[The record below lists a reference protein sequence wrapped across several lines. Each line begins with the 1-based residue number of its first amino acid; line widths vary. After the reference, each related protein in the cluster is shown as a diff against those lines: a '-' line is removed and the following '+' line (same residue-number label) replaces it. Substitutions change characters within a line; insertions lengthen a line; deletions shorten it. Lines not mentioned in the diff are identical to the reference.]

1 MATTNIA
8 RRVAG
13 TIVALAAL
21 LVWAS
26 IASAAPGTA
35 PRPAL
40 PNIPGPLGPPIGTG
54 IAAPTVKLLTTK
66 PDIAVA
72 GTDFAVSGTG
82 LPANKDVLLTWST
95 ANVDWQLDA
104 RPDSVDYLGR
114 TATNYNVQ
122 LAIAHTDASGAF
134 DITVKA
140 PLDWGG
146 LHDIYAVVDGVQV
159 AKGGFLVAR
168 HASISPT
175 RGPIGTPITITYSGL
190 GSRLYEGSAALMYDN
205 KFVGQVTGNWSR
217 GVAVAHIRAAGPV
230 GRHVIVLMDAVTYSY
245 MNIPQSPNPWATGAK
260 LAFTVTKDAGRP
272 KPEIDWPVDVTPTM
286 TSVTTLIPGGA
297 TRTTASASAGAAPAG
312 ASTVTGAL
320 SVKSGQILT
329 KVDVTAG
336 GLTANAPVDLEW
348 ASVVGNRV
356 NCKGVCWATM
366 NVPLGTSTA
375 AADGSLKARITVPDG
390 LGGWHT
396 VQVIQ
401 NGEVKAQLPFFV
413 KRSFASA
420 QPVSDLTLRQGQ
432 HFTIHLKGLG
442 WTQLDNTIAVDY
454 DNAYIGY
461 GCGFNSQGDT
471 VLNLTATGAPG
482 THLIDMYPLLYT
494 QQPWYANTPYGMI
507 PMLSYRTDLPGL
519 ALGYQLPAMR
529 LAITVVK

>member
-329 KVDVTAG
+329 KVDVTAAASRRTLRSTSSG
-336 GLTANAPVDLEW
+336 PRSSATA
-348 ASVVGNRV
+348 
-356 NCKGVCWATM
+356 
-366 NVPLGTSTA
+366 STA
-375 AADGSLKARITVPDG
+375 R
-390 LGGWHT
+390 
-396 VQVIQ
+396 
-401 NGEVKAQLPFFV
+401 
-413 KRSFASA
+413 ASA
-420 QPVSDLTLRQGQ
+420 GR
-432 HFTIHLKGLG
+432 
-442 WTQLDNTIAVDY
+442 
-454 DNAYIGY
+454 
-461 GCGFNSQGDT
+461 
-471 VLNLTATGAPG
+471 
-482 THLIDMYPLLYT
+482 
-494 QQPWYANTPYGMI
+494 
-507 PMLSYRTDLPGL
+507 R
-519 ALGYQLPAMR
+519 
-529 LAITVVK
+529 

>member
-1 MATTNIA
+1 MTPTIT

-13 TIVALAAL
+13 TVVALATL
-21 LVWAS
+21 LAWAG
-26 IASAAPGTA
+26 AAQATPGTA
-35 PRPAL
+35 PRPSL
-40 PNIPGPLGPPIGTG
+40 PGVPAPLGPAVGTG
-54 IAAPTVKLLTTK
+54 IPAPTIAPLTSK
-66 PDIAVA
+66 PDTAWA
-72 GTDFAVSGTG
+72 GSEFTVSGAG

-114 TATNYNVQ
+114 KATAYNVQ
-122 LAIAHTDASGAF
+122 LGIAHTDASGAF
-134 DITVKA
+134 NLTVKA
-140 PLDWGG
+140 PVDWGG

-159 AKGGFLVAR
+159 AKGGFLISR
-168 HASISPT
+168 HATISPKS
-175 RGPIGTPITITYSGL
+175 GPIGTPITVTYYGL
-190 GSRLYEGSAALMYDN
+190 GSKLYEGSAALTYDN
-205 KFVGQVTGNWSR
+205 KFVGQLTANWSR

-230 GRHVIVLMDAVTYSY
+230 GKHVLVLVDAVTYSY
-245 MNIPQSPNPWATGAK
+245 MNIPQSPNPWATASK
-260 LAFTVTKDAGRP
+260 LFFTVTRDAGRP
-272 KPEIDWPVDVTPTM
+272 KPEIDWPVNVPPTM
-286 TSVTTLIPGGA
+286 WGVTTMIPGA
-297 TRTTASASAGAAPAG
+297 TRQAAATSV
-312 ASTVTGAL
+312 ATGAL
-320 SVKSGQILT
+320 SVTTGDILT
-329 KVDVTAG
+329 KVGVTAS
-336 GLTANAPVDLEW
+336 GLTPNAPVDLQW

-356 NCKGVCWATM
+356 NCTGTCWTTL
-366 NVPLGTSTA
+366 NVPLGNATA
-375 AADGSLKARITVPDG
+375 GADGSLSSTITVPDG
-390 LGGWHT
+390 LGGWHA
-396 VQVIQ
+396 VQLIQ
-401 NGEVKAQLPFFV
+401 NGVVKAQLPFFV

-420 QPVSDLTLRQGQ
+420 QPISSLVLHEGQ

-471 VLNLTATGAPG
+471 VLNLTATGGPG

-494 QQPWYANTPYGMI
+494 QQPSYANTPYGMI